1 MTRRRGPASGFAAVA
16 VASAVAGA
24 LGYAITIVAAR
35 LLGADYA
42 VFGVFWSAMYFVI
55 GALAGGQQEFARM
68 TRASGAQRVELAVS
82 RSLWWFAAASAVIAS
97 LASLAAL
104 RLVFVDEAASLAL
117 ALAVGL
123 ASYGVYAALLGTQYG
138 ARRWWVVATATVAD
152 PLIRLVAIVLAV
164 QSGGGLVGAAWAA
177 VVPFPLLVILLVVTV
192 RRTAAI
198 AIDRAPR
205 AAVIAALTVV
215 GGGVAASFLINGVPV
230 LFRIVAPDET
240 PSAVAGYVFAFILVR
255 APLVVG
261 VLALQSFV
269 IVTLR
274 DHARPRRLAALLVL
288 GTLGAAAVGAAGLS
302 VAGEPLVAAVAGDLP
317 SPSAALL
324 VGIAVA
330 SGTTAALVITGRLAL
345 AEERRRAYSL
355 GWWGSAIAVIAIA
368 LVLPGDAAARIT
380 VATIA
385 GPLVGVAMH
394 LAARSRGSSGFSGE
408 GPPRD
413 P

>member
-330 SGTTAALVITGRLAL
+330 SGTTAALVITGCLAL

-385 GPLVGVAMH
+385 GPLVGVAVH

>member
-68 TRASGAQRVELAVS
+68 TRASEAQRVELAVS

-330 SGTTAALVITGRLAL
+330 SGTTAALVITGCLAL
-345 AEERRRAYSL
+345 AEERRRAYSM

-385 GPLVGVAMH
+385 GPLVGVAVH